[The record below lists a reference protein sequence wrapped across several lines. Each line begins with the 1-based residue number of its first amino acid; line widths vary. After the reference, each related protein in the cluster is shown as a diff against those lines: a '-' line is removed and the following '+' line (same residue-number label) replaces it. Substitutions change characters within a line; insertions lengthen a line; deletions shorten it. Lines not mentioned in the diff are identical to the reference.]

1 MKGFVLRRL
10 QPHAGIIKQRYAEGE
25 SFADL
30 AEHFDCGWGTIRRF
44 LISHDVA
51 LRQEPR
57 RRKLDAFGVQ
67 VLEAFQAGED
77 IGVIAARFEVQP
89 QTVRNYL
96 LERGATIAA
105 NAGSDADADVDAA

>member
-10 QPHAGIIKQRYAEGE
+10 QPHAGVIKQRYAEGE

-44 LISHDVA
+44 LISHDVP

-57 RRKLDAFGVQ
+57 KRKLDAVGPD
-67 VLEAFQAGED
+67 VLAAFRGGTD
-77 IGVIAARFEVQP
+77 ISLIAARYEVQL

-96 LERGATIAA
+96 VERGALVAA
-105 NAGSDADADVDAA
+105 NSAEDLDAA

>member
-10 QPHAGIIKQRYAEGE
+10 QPHAGAIKQRYAEGE

-44 LISHDVA
+44 LISHEVP

-57 RRKLDAFGVQ
+57 KRKLDSVGADVLAAFRG
-67 VLEAFQAGED
+67 GTD
-77 IGVIAARFEVQP
+77 IGVIAGRYEVQA
-89 QTVRNYL
+89 QTVRNFL
-96 LERGATIAA
+96 LERGALDAA
-105 NAGSDADADVDAA
+105 HAEMNADAA

>member
-10 QPHAGIIKQRYAEGE
+10 QPHAAAIMQRYSEGE

-44 LISHDVA
+44 LISHDVP

-57 RRKLDAFGVQ
+57 RRKLDAVGAE
-67 VLEAFQAGED
+67 VLAAFRDGTD
-77 IGVIAARFEVQP
+77 ISLIAARYDVQA
-89 QTVRNYL
+89 QTVRSYL
-96 LERGATIAA
+96 VQRGALDAA
-105 NAGSDADADVDAA
+105 NAEESVDAA